1 MNARDY
7 RFLLAERATLRRL
20 IDQTGPGEAIVRAGF
35 QHRLRDV
42 EAELAAY
49 GERASRLSYARLTF
63 RGRPVAGDRG
73 MTADFFSDSVGEFA
87 KAVHY
92 IGAGQRQTPLP
103 LTGPVPYKEDYSL
116 LVTGVARGSFG
127 IRVEEEGRQ
136 APLPGEST
144 FAELAIEELKSILEA
159 SVADDEQLANAI
171 GEIDPRAL
179 GQVQT
184 FLETV
189 ANNTAVCALEFRG
202 HEFSFQD
209 TAQVRRSADRLSADN
224 ILEDNATIDGQ
235 FLGYFPHH
243 PRAQFRIYN
252 VGSDFLSPEI
262 GQIITA
268 RVAPSVASDIDINS
282 ILNRDIRINVHTRRV
297 SAGRPRY
304 VITAVPQDN
313 V

>member
-20 IDQTGPGEAIVRAGF
+20 IDQTGAGEAIVRAGF

-49 GERASRLSYARLTF
+49 GERVSRLGGARLTF

-73 MTADFFSDSVGEFA
+73 MTADSFSDSVGEFA

-144 FAELAIEELKSILEA
+144 SVELAIEEFKSILEA

-171 GEIDPRAL
+171 GEIDQRAL
-179 GQVQT
+179 GQVCA
-184 FLETV
+184 FLEKV
-189 ANNTAVCALEFRG
+189 ADNTAVCALEFRG

-209 TAQVRRSADRLSADN
+209 TAQVRRSADRLSSDN
-224 ILEDNATIDGQ
+224 VLEDDATIDGQ

-243 PRAQFRIYN
+243 PRAQFRIDN
-252 VGSDFLSPEI
+252 VGSDFLNPEI

-268 RVAPSVASDIDINS
+268 RVAPSVASTIDINS

-297 SAGRPRY
+297 NAGRPRY

>member
-20 IDQTGPGEAIVRAGF
+20 IDQTGAGEAIVRAGF

-49 GERASRLSYARLTF
+49 GERATRLGSARLTF

-73 MTADFFSDSVGEFA
+73 MTADFFSDSVGEFT

-103 LTGPVPYKEDYSL
+103 PTGAVPYSEDYSL

-144 FAELAIEELKSILEA
+144 FVELAIEEFKSILEA
-159 SVADDEQLANAI
+159 SVADDEQLANAV
-171 GEIDPRAL
+171 GETDPRAL
-179 GQVQT
+179 GQVRA
-184 FLETV
+184 FLQKV
-189 ANNTAVCALEFRG
+189 ADNMAVCALEFRG
-202 HEFSFQD
+202 HEFSFRD
-209 TAQVRRSADRLSADN
+209 TGQVQRSADRLSTDN
-224 ILEDNATIDGQ
+224 ILEYDATIDGQ

-243 PRAQFRIYN
+243 PRAQFRIDR
-252 VGSDFLSPEI
+252 VGSGFLNPEI
-262 GQIITA
+262 GRIITA
-268 RVAPSVASDIDINS
+268 RVAPSVAGDIDINT
-282 ILNRDIRINVHTRRV
+282 ILNRDFRINVRIRRV
-297 SAGRPRY
+297 GAGRLRY
-304 VITAVPQDN
+304 VVTAVPQDT

>member
-42 EAELAAY
+42 EEELAAY
-49 GERASRLSYARLTF
+49 GERAARLGGARLTF

-103 LTGPVPYKEDYSL
+103 LTHRVPYSEDYRL

-136 APLPGEST
+136 APLPGEATSV
-144 FAELAIEELKSILEA
+144 ELAIEELKSILEA

-179 GQVQT
+179 GQVRD

-189 ANNTAVCALEFRG
+189 ANNMSVCALEFRG
-202 HEFSFQD
+202 HEFSFRD
-209 TAQVRRSADRLSADN
+209 TAQVRRSADRLSSDN
-224 ILEDNATIDGQ
+224 VLEDDATIDGQ

-243 PRAQFRIYN
+243 PRAQFRIDN
-252 VGSDFLSPEI
+252 VGSDFLNPEI

>member
-7 RFLLAERATLRRL
+7 RFLLAERAALSQL
-20 IDQTGPGEAIVRAGF
+20 IAQTSAEEAIVLSGF

-49 GERASRLSYARLTF
+49 GERVSRLGGARLTF

-103 LTGPVPYKEDYSL
+103 LTGPVPYSEDYSL

-136 APLPGEST
+136 APLPGEATSV
-144 FAELAIEELKSILEA
+144 ELAIEELKSILEA

-179 GQVQT
+179 GQVRD

-189 ANNTAVCALEFRG
+189 ANNMSVCALEFRG
-202 HEFSFQD
+202 HEFSFRD
-209 TAQVRRSADRLSADN
+209 TAQVRRSADRLSSDN
-224 ILEDNATIDGQ
+224 VLEDDATIDGQ

-243 PRAQFRIYN
+243 PRAQFRIDN
-252 VGSDFLSPEI
+252 VGSDFLNPEI
-262 GQIITA
+262 GRIITA

-297 SAGRPRY
+297 NAGRPRY
-304 VITAVPQDN
+304 VIVAVLQDT